1 METTVPEP
9 ATATRRPSPYPRA
22 AESASRPAAAH
33 LRVVPEPEPAAT
45 LQPETATTENTPLDH
60 VSAGH
65 DHPDDAHDSPVAEPT
80 AASPGL
86 WARSKAYWTPPQIFT
101 DRPASLA
108 ELADYAKYAP
118 WTHQN
123 SGLIRG
129 AGIGYY
135 RALTYPYTTVSR
147 YREWVTQRPGRLL
160 LHLAGVKL
168 FALTG
173 PGTWVVDH
181 LVYPA
186 AQFAG
191 HVFL

>member
-1 METTVPEP
+1 MPEP

-22 AESASRPAAAH
+22 AESVSRPAAAH
-33 LRVVPEPEPAAT
+33 LRVVPEPDTLQSATPEPAIG
-45 LQPETATTENTPLDH
+45 EDTPLDH
-60 VSAGH
+60 VSA
-65 DHPDDAHDSPVAEPT
+65 AHDLADGAQTGPVAELD
-80 AASPGL
+80 AGSPGL

-108 ELADYAKYAP
+108 ELADYAKHAP

-135 RALTYPYTTVSR
+135 RTLAYPYTAVSR
-147 YREWVTQRPGRLL
+147 YREWMFQRPGRLL

-173 PGTWVVDH
+173 PGIWVVDH
-181 LVYPA
+181 IVYPA